1 MINVYTKEVA
11 KDIVDKFEDVLDEYD
26 ITVPDDDRIGD
37 DGEARLYGMTY
48 DQLLTDVE
56 CMIVEL
62 LKSARVS
69 YTEDK
74 WNGGKWTDIK
84 N

>member
-26 ITVPDDDRIGD
+26 ITVPDDDRTGD

-62 LKSARVS
+62 LKIARVS

-74 WNGGKWTDIK
+74 WNGGKWTAIK